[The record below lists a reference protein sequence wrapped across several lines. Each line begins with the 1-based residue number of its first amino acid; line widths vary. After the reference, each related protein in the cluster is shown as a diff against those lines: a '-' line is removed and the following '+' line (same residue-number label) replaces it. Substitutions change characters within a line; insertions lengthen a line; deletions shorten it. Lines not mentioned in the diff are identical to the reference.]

1 MKLIL
6 RITFLIVSAQFL
18 GLLFLFVFND
28 FSFDLKQYTDELS
41 LSIID
46 KKGVD
51 LYVFISQ
58 LFTVLIPALLF
69 LVIFHY
75 KNFSSWIKI
84 KIPGNLSFFVYGLM
98 LLFLAYPLIQ
108 FSAVINQK
116 LPISQ
121 WLIEENKIAGEITN
135 MIINFS
141 TPYDLIV
148 RVLIVALLPA
158 IGEELFFRAGLQNEL
173 LKGIRNPD
181 IAIILAAILFSA
193 FHMQFEGFLPRF
205 FLGLIMGY
213 LYHWSSSILVPVL
226 IHFMNNLMLLISAY
240 FMQDAVNQADLKQIP
255 EIPLYILLL
264 SAISVFIIRQKLIN
278 LKEES
283 IIKNNTT

>member
-1 MKLIL
+1 MRLIL

-18 GLLFLFVFND
+18 GFLFLFVFND
-28 FSFDLKQYTDELS
+28 FSFDLKDYSEELS

-46 KKGVD
+46 KTGVD
-51 LYVFISQ
+51 LYVFITQ
-58 LFTVLIPALLF
+58 LFTVFIPALLF

-75 KNFSSWIKI
+75 KNFSFWIKI

-108 FSAVINQK
+108 FSALINQK
-116 LPISQ
+116 LPFAQ
-121 WLIEENKIAGEITN
+121 WLMEENKIAGEITN
-135 MIINFS
+135 MIIDFNSPF
-141 TPYDLIV
+141 DLII

-181 IAIILAAILFSA
+181 VAIILAAILFSA

-205 FLGLIMGY
+205 FLGLIIGY
-213 LYHWSSSILVPVL
+213 LYFWSSSILVPIV
-226 IHFMNNLMLLISAY
+226 IHFSNNLMLLISAY
-240 FMQDAVNQADLKQIP
+240 FMQDAVKQTDLQQIP
-255 EIPLYILLL
+255 EIPLFILLL

-278 LKEES
+278 LKNES
-283 IIKNNTT
+283 LM